1 MIQLAGYLRG
11 RALQEWNL
19 LRPDQRATYAQATES
34 LRSCLDSIGRTA
46 AAQDFQHAAQ
56 RKEEPV
62 SDFIRRIE
70 RIFRS
75 AYGRDPMSSETRETL
90 QYGQLQEGL
99 RLQLMRGPA
108 VSGARNYQ
116 ELCGAARNEEKRLAD
131 LRKRQEYSK
140 LLANTSSSQRTVRSK
155 PPADSGPSR
164 GGLASPS
171 TTLQATMR
179 PSSKCFYCHKTGHRK
194 EDCRCQKKD
203 LAESESRGPSRPLA
217 ATKQVRAGEDTT
229 QPEEDSTRRECST
242 RPASPSTP
250 LPVEIQESD
259 TATSQSVVL

>member
-1 MIQLAGYLRG
+1 MLPTHRLRNPYDLVSTQSEGQLPHRISG
-11 RALQEWNL
+11 
-19 LRPDQRATYAQATES
+19 
-34 LRSCLDSIGRTA
+34 
-46 AAQDFQHAAQ
+46 AAQHE
-56 RKEEPV
+56 EEPV

-90 QYGQLQEGL
+90 LYGQLQEGL

-116 ELCGAARNEEKRLAD
+116 ELCVAARNEEKRLAN

-140 LLANTSSSQRTVRSK
+140 LLANTSSSQRTVRLK

-164 GGLASPS
+164 GGLASPP

-179 PSSKCFYCHKTGHRK
+179 PSFKCHKTGHRK
-194 EDCRCQKKD
+194 EDCRRRWPNLRAEDPVALLQLPNRFV
-203 LAESESRGPSRPLA
+203 LARIA
-217 ATKQVRAGEDTT
+217 ATLLSRKRTLLDGSVPHDQHRRRHHFQWRCKNLT
-229 QPEEDSTRRECST
+229 QLTNRLSVCCSLT
-242 RPASPSTP
+242 WRMRVSSRSA
-250 LPVEIQESD
+250 
-259 TATSQSVVL
+259 